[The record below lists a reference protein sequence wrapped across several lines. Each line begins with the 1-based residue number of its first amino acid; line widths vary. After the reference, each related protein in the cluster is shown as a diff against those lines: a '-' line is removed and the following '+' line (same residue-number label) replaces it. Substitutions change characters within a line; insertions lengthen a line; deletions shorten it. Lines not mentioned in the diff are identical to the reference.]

1 MFPAKGGK
9 LFHKFL
15 FPGTGKF
22 ISVPV
27 SADVPLFHAGEKP
40 VKLPVKI
47 FPVSVPQ
54 GKPHSEADN
63 AFHPGLGAVVKDA
76 GKVFPCVVDK
86 GQERAEPYHCGD
98 SLFPENFQGFKPLPG
113 GAHIRLQFPAQPFI
127 KGGEGHLHHGFGAAV
142 DFFEKIQIPQHQG
155 GFCNHR
161 KAETVA
167 VNQLKGFPG
176 EQEFFFQRHIG
187 VAHGAGS
194 YHALFTLP
202 FEGVF
207 QKFKGVFFYSHIF
220 KPVVNVVTVAP
231 GIAVN
236 AAVGAAPV
244 QVHSVLRGKNA
255 FCLNIMHGLTSV
267 KG

>member
-9 LFHKFL
+9 LFRKFL
-15 FPGTGKF
+15 FPGTGKLVA
-22 ISVPV
+22 VPV
-27 SADVPLFHAGEKP
+27 SADIPPFHAGEKP

-47 FPVSVPQ
+47 FPVPVPQ
-54 GKPHSEADN
+54 GKPHTEAYN
-63 AFHPGLGAVVKDA
+63 TLYPGLDAVVKDA

-98 SLFPENFQGFKPLPG
+98 SLFPENLQGFKPFPG
-113 GAHIRLQFPAQPFI
+113 GAHIRLQFPAQPFV

-155 GFCNHR
+155 GFCNYR

-176 EQEFFFQRHIG
+176 EQEFFFQGHIG

-194 YHALFTLP
+194 YHAFFTLP
-202 FEGVF
+202 LEGFF
-207 QKFKGVFFYSHIF
+207 QKFKGIFFYSHIF
-220 KPVVNVVTVAP
+220 KQVVNVVTAAP

-244 QVHSVLRGKNA
+244 QVHSVLRGKNT

-267 KG
+267 KR